1 MFVATFGVEYWL
13 SVGHVKYENL
23 FLFSEDTAFFACE
36 TKLLTE
42 TLDELEKFL
51 RRLQC
56 ESRWY
61 GEQAL
66 RNTWFMKLSCIFLAH
81 IFEERTKKVHSEK
94 L

>member
-42 TLDELEKFL
+42 TQDELEKFL
-51 RRLQC
+51 RRLRVSVVWRTSV
-56 ESRWY
+56 EKDVVHETIAHFFGAY
-61 GEQAL
+61 
-66 RNTWFMKLSCIFLAH
+66 CIF
-81 IFEERTKKVHSEK
+81 
-94 L
+94 